1 MCAPRMAIG
10 ELIMENIQ
18 APLIWILDD
27 EPQVVESLQWLLQ
40 TAGLETQ
47 VINKA
52 QDLFNQPLDQQAG
65 CLLMDV
71 RMPQVSGLDLLLE
84 LKQQGVLL
92 PVILMSGHADVAMA
106 VRALKSGA
114 ADFFEKPFN
123 DQQLIDS
130 LQASI
135 LVHRQALQQQRLVND
150 FKRCFAELTER
161 EKQVLLELV
170 RGVQAKKVADNLN
183 ISPKT
188 VDVHRHN
195 LMQKMQVNSLAELVH
210 AAALLDLPL
219 AFSASISLSFTLG

>member
-1 MCAPRMAIG
+1 MAIG

-27 EPQVVESLQWLLQ
+27 ELQVVESLQWLLQ

-123 DQQLIDS
+123 DQQLLDS
-130 LQASI
+130 LQMCITQHSE
-135 LVHRQALQQQRLVND
+135 ALQRQQLVAG
-150 FKRCFAELTER
+150 FKQRFAELTER
-161 EKQVLLELV
+161 EKQVLLELI
-170 RGVQAKKVADNLN
+170 RGVQAKKVASNLS

-210 AAALLDLPL
+210 AAVLLNLPL
-219 AFSASISLSFTLG
+219 AFSVKGT

>member
-10 ELIMENIQ
+10 ELIMETMQ

-40 TAGLETQ
+40 TVGLATQ

-52 QDLFNQPLDQQAG
+52 QDLFNQPLDQQPG

-123 DQQLIDS
+123 DQQLLDS
-130 LQASI
+130 LQMCITQHSE
-135 LVHRQALQQQRLVND
+135 ALQRQQLVAG
-150 FKRCFAELTER
+150 FKQRFAELTER
-161 EKQVLLELV
+161 EKQVLLELI
-170 RGVQAKKVADNLN
+170 RGVQAKKVASNLS

-210 AAALLDLPL
+210 AAVLLNLPL
-219 AFSASISLSFTLG
+219 AFSVKGT

>member
-40 TAGLETQ
+40 TVGLETQ

-123 DQQLIDS
+123 DQQLLDS
-130 LQASI
+130 LQMCITQHSE
-135 LVHRQALQQQRLVND
+135 ALQRQQLVAG
-150 FKRCFAELTER
+150 FKQRFAELTER
-161 EKQVLLELV
+161 EKQVLLELI
-170 RGVQAKKVADNLN
+170 RGVQAKKVASNLS

-210 AAALLDLPL
+210 AAVLLNLPL
-219 AFSASISLSFTLG
+219 AFSVKGT